1 MFCTKCGA
9 QLTDDAKFCSTCGN
23 PAGLAPQTLPQS
35 HTQYQPSLS
44 PEAEKK
50 YRYAGFWIRFL
61 AHLIDQ
67 IVISVVGFVFF
78 IIALVFTAGSVMS
91 ISDLADMEDP
101 DPAVILGLIG
111 GWLVFIVV
119 TAVAQWLYYAFLES
133 SASRGT
139 LGKMALGL
147 QVIGHNG
154 ETINFARASGRYFA
168 KFLSGMILMV
178 GYIMAGFT
186 AKKQALH
193 DILADTYVVKQR
205 DSLDYE

>member
-9 QLTDDAKFCSTCGN
+9 QLTDDAKFCATCGT
-23 PAGLAPQTLPQS
+23 PAGQAPPPQVQT
-35 HTQYQPSLS
+35 QPSLT
-44 PEAEKK
+44 PAAEKK

-67 IVISVVGFVFF
+67 VVISIVGFVFF

-101 DPAVILGLIG
+101 DPALILSLVG
-111 GWLVFIVV
+111 GWLIFVMVSAI
-119 TAVAQWLYYAFLES
+119 AQWLYFAFMES

-147 QVIGHNG
+147 QVIGRDG

-168 KFLSGMILMV
+168 KFLSAMIMMI

-186 AKKQALH
+186 QKKQALH

>member
-9 QLTDDAKFCSTCGN
+9 QLTDDAKFCATCGT
-23 PAGLAPQTLPQS
+23 PAGQAPPPQVQT
-35 HTQYQPSLS
+35 QPSLT
-44 PEAEKK
+44 PAAEKK
-50 YRYAGFWIRFL
+50 YCYAGFWIRFL

-67 IVISVVGFVFF
+67 VVISIVGFVFF

-101 DPAVILGLIG
+101 DPALILSLVG
-111 GWLVFIVV
+111 GWLIFVIVS
-119 TAVAQWLYYAFLES
+119 AIAQWLYFAFMES

-147 QVIGHNG
+147 QVIGRDG

-168 KFLSGMILMV
+168 KFLSAMIMMI

-186 AKKQALH
+186 QKKQALH

>member
-1 MFCTKCGA
+1 MFCTKCGIHLA
-9 QLTDDAKFCSTCGN
+9 DDAKFCSVCGTAV
-23 PAGLAPQTLPQS
+23 PQAVVSSQAQPLAV
-35 HTQYQPSLS
+35 PSS
-44 PEAEKK
+44 APEKK
-50 YRYAGFWIRFL
+50 YHYAGFWIRFL

-78 IIALVFTAGSVMS
+78 IIALVFTAGGVMS
-91 ISDLADMEDP
+91 ISDLVDMEDP
-101 DPAVILGLIG
+101 DPALILSLVGAWI
-111 GWLVFIVV
+111 VFILVC
-119 TAVAQWLYYAFLES
+119 AIAQWLYFAFMES

-147 QVIGHNG
+147 QVIDQNDR
-154 ETINFARASGRYFA
+154 TLTFARATGRYFA

-186 AKKQALH
+186 QKKQALH

>member
-9 QLTDDAKFCSTCGN
+9 QLTDDAKFCAACGT
-23 PAGLAPQTLPQS
+23 PAGQAPQPQS
-35 HTQYQPSLS
+35 QILPQPSLTQA
-44 PEAEKK
+44 AEKK

-67 IVISVVGFVFF
+67 IVISIVGFVFF
-78 IIALVFTAGSVMS
+78 IIALVFTAGSVVS
-91 ISDLADMEDP
+91 LSDLEDIDNL

-111 GWLVFIVV
+111 GWVIFIIV
-119 TAVAQWLYYAFLES
+119 TSVAQWLYYAFMES

-147 QVIGHNG
+147 QVIGRDG

-168 KFLSGMILMV
+168 KFLSAMILMV

-186 AKKQALH
+186 AKKQGLH

>member
-9 QLTDDAKFCSTCGN
+9 TLIDDAKFCAACGT
-23 PAGLAPQTLPQS
+23 PAGQAPQPQS
-35 HTQYQPSLS
+35 QILPQPSLT
-44 PEAEKK
+44 PAAEKK

-67 IVISVVGFVFF
+67 IVISIVGFVFF
-78 IIALVFTAGSVMS
+78 IIALVFTAGSVIS
-91 ISDLADMEDP
+91 LSDLEDMDDL

-111 GWLVFIVV
+111 GWIIFIIV
-119 TAVAQWLYYAFLES
+119 TSVAQWLYYAFMES

-147 QVIGHNG
+147 QVIGRDG
-154 ETINFARASGRYFA
+154 ETITFARATGRYFA
-168 KFLSGMILMV
+168 KILSAMIMMI

-186 AKKQALH
+186 QKKQALH

>member
-9 QLTDDAKFCSTCGN
+9 TLSDDAKFCSVCGT
-23 PAGLAPQTLPQS
+23 PVIQTAPQPQP
-35 HTQYQPSLS
+35 TPSLT
-44 PEAEKK
+44 PPAPKK
-50 YRYAGFWIRFL
+50 YQYAGFWIRFL

-78 IIALVFTAGSVMS
+78 IIALVFTAGGVMS

-101 DPAVILGLIG
+101 DPALILSLVG
-111 GWLVFIVV
+111 GWIIFFLVSAI
-119 TAVAQWLYYAFLES
+119 AQWLYFAFMES

-147 QVIGHNG
+147 QVIGHDG
-154 ETINFARASGRYFA
+154 ETITFGRATGRYFG
-168 KFLSGMILMV
+168 KFLSGMILLI

>member
-9 QLTDDAKFCSTCGN
+9 TLIDDAKFCAACGT
-23 PAGLAPQTLPQS
+23 PAGQAPQPQS
-35 HTQYQPSLS
+35 QILPQPSLT
-44 PEAEKK
+44 PAAEKK

-67 IVISVVGFVFF
+67 IVISIVGFVFF
-78 IIALVFTAGSVMS
+78 IIALVFTAGSVIS
-91 ISDLADMEDP
+91 LSDLEDMGDL

-111 GWLVFIVV
+111 GWIIFIIV
-119 TAVAQWLYYAFLES
+119 TSVAQWLYYAFMES

-147 QVIGHNG
+147 QVIGRDG

-168 KFLSGMILMV
+168 KILSAMIMMI